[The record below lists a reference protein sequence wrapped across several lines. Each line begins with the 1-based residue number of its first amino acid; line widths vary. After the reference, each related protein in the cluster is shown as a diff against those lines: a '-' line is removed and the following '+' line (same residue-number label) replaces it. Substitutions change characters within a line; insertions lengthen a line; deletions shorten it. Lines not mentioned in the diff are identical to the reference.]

1 MDRSLGRT
9 IKSNFAFYETDG
21 LGRDGYISYNNGGF
35 WKDNL
40 KFAVNKPKY
49 DYPHYSNFRSLTR
62 FPAPFKYYS
71 DGSGRDTYII
81 YNEGGLVKG
90 FTPYNAM
97 NLSNYL
103 RHYENV
109 SGCCS
114 PSRGKKPFL
123 SQSEIKTQTLLGR
136 IQKNVVGRLYDK
148 EKQKF
153 LPNLKKKLQMRN
165 INMFYSPTHYDPLL
179 RSHSTKNFSRTASC
193 GFFSPNRIGSPI
205 IPSVKLNLLVVKKKR
220 INK

>member
-1 MDRSLGRT
+1 MSNTANEMRVFDKLDKDDNDYINNVIKKRPKNGIKGRKKDKVKIKNTIIIMIGVGILFGFLYKYVSLILEKRYLINDNEMLSVEIQKKNMDINQLNEQV
-9 IKSNFAFYETDG
+9 KQ
-21 LGRDGYISYNNGGF
+21 
-35 WKDNL
+35 
-40 KFAVNKPKY
+40 
-49 DYPHYSNFRSLTR
+49 YS
-62 FPAPFKYYS
+62 K
-71 DGSGRDTYII
+71 
-81 YNEGGLVKG
+81 
-90 FTPYNAM
+90 
-97 NLSNYL
+97 
-103 RHYENV
+103 ENQD
-109 SGCCS
+109 
-114 PSRGKKPFL
+114 L
-123 SQSEIKTQTLLGR
+123 EIKTQTLLGR

-205 IPSVKLNLLVVKKKR
+205 IPSVKLNLRVVKKKR